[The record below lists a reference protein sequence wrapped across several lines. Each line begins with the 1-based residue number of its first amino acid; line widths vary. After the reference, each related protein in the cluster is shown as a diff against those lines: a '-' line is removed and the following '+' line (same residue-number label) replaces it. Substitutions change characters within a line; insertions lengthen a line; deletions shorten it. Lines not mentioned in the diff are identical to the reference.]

1 MFFDLFNNALGKG
14 KQEVPKQLSKFSKLE
29 EHYKKVR
36 EVPGIKTWLKERP
49 ESEF

>member
-14 KQEVPKQLSKFSKLE
+14 KQEVPKQLSKFPKLE
-29 EHYKKVR
+29 EHYKNVR
-36 EVPGIKTWLKERP
+36 DVPEIKDWLKQRP